1 MKPAAFKA
9 TPQLDA
15 EASRALLK
23 AVGRVQLSEKRRA
36 ELAQLAK
43 AARTAF
49 ARPLP
54 EKVNEH

>member
-23 AVGRVQLSEKRRA
+23 AVGRVHLSDKRRS
-36 ELAQLAK
+36 ELANFAN
-43 AARTAF
+43 AARRAF
-49 ARPLP
+49 DRPLTP
-54 EKVNEH
+54 KANER